1 VSIAIYDHCI
11 SPCSTAYKAFEIAK
25 SSFAVEGPA
34 YQKDEEAGC
43 CRLLK
48 GKHRIEW
55 KGIVF
60 IFWKLVSVPVPMRR
74 VKAVVTPAP
83 AIPIP
88 PAVTSARISIA
99 AVVVGIPVPSVLIQ
113 VAPEFAVPLANL
125 STVVPN
131 LAVVLSNLR
140 SIARDLFPA
149 GAASQIPSELGSVLV
164 EFPHV
169 PS

>member
-1 VSIAIYDHCI
+1 MRRR
-11 SPCSTAYKAFEIAK
+11 
-25 SSFAVEGPA
+25 AVA
-34 YQKDEEAGC
+34 
-43 CRLLK
+43 RLLK
-48 GKHRIEW
+48 GKQRSEW
-55 KGIVF
+55 KGIVS

-88 PAVTSARISIA
+88 PAVTTARISIA
-99 AVVVGIPVPSVLIQ
+99 AVVIVGISVPSVFIQ
-113 VAPEFAVPLANL
+113 VAPEFAVALANL

-149 GAASQIPSELGSVLV
+149 GAASKIPAELGSVLV